1 MVAESICPC
10 LACRRR
16 ATPRRVARPPTPSM
30 GDGLD
35 HGRGPGDLLGHTHC
49 GAING
54 AKALAPVAAAALW
67 SPAGDPSL
75 MLWTMLGSVLVG
87 TVGFG
92 IALTGAAR

>member
-1 MVAESICPC
+1 VVAESICPC
-10 LACRRR
+10 LACHRR

-35 HGRGPGDLLGHTHC
+35 YGRGPGDLLGHTHC

-54 AKALAPVAAAALW
+54 AKALAPVAAALW
-67 SPAGDPSL
+67 APAGDPSL
-75 MLWTMLGSVLVG
+75 MLGTMLGSVLVG